1 MLENLIER
9 IENINVWRTG
19 FKTCVFEKHFI
30 SYSCIIFIKYNALRS
45 FCTKLLWFFKNLFF
59 LEFRLIEPVFRSIK
73 IAIKIFGLSM
83 PDSIDVRSILDWSQ
97 LKNFQFLCFWPKFF
111 SMHHLCLGFTCIALF
126 LYPSYSFV
134 VISLSVF
141 THNMHTLCYIGY
153 STWSKNWLINFWT
166 MYFLVYAFFMCEM

>member
-1 MLENLIER
+1 MRFEDKLIENLDFGR
-9 IENINVWRTG
+9 SRLNSS
-19 FKTCVFEKHFI
+19 VFEKLLI
-30 SYSCIIFIKYNALRS
+30 SYSCISFMKYYALRS
-45 FCTKLLWFFKNLFF
+45 FLHKIALFFKNLFF
-59 LEFRLIEPVFRSIK
+59 LDFRSIELVFQSIK
-73 IAIKIFGLSM
+73 IVIKIFGLSLL
-83 PDSIDVRSILDWSQ
+83 DSIDVRSILDWSQ

-153 STWSKNWLINFWT
+153 STWSKNWLINFWA

>member
-1 MLENLIER
+1 MIENLDFGR
-9 IENINVWRTG
+9 SRLNSS
-19 FKTCVFEKHFI
+19 VFEKLLI
-30 SYSCIIFIKYNALRS
+30 SNSCISFMKYYALRS
-45 FCTKLLWFFKNLFF
+45 FLHKIALFFKNLFF
-59 LEFRLIEPVFRSIK
+59 LDFRSIEPVFRSIK
-73 IAIKIFGLSM
+73 IVINIFGLSLL
-83 PDSIDVRSILDWSQ
+83 DSIDVRSILDWSQ

-153 STWSKNWLINFWT
+153 STWSKNWLINFWD
-166 MYFLVYAFFMCEM
+166 MYF

>member
-1 MLENLIER
+1 MRFEDKLIENLDFGR
-9 IENINVWRTG
+9 SRLNSS
-19 FKTCVFEKHFI
+19 VFEKLLI
-30 SYSCIIFIKYNALRS
+30 SYSCISFMKYYALRS
-45 FCTKLLWFFKNLFF
+45 FLHKIALFFKNLFF
-59 LEFRLIEPVFRSIK
+59 LDFRSIEPVFRSIK
-73 IAIKIFGLSM
+73 IVIKIFGLSLL
-83 PDSIDVRSILDWSQ
+83 DSIDVRSILDWSQ

-153 STWSKNWLINFWT
+153 STWSKNWLINFWAV
-166 MYFLVYAFFMCEM
+166 YFLVYTFFMCEL